1 MMKRFTNQSN
11 GSHADRMN
19 YGGAKFCRFAL
30 FPLMLLMLLFVPT
43 RMVAQT
49 TTEDP
54 RYALFNGLD
63 GINNVTITDND
74 DHPWQMLDLNAE
86 GMTNLGF
93 TIPEGS
99 KGLMS
104 SNYHV
109 DGSSSETVVNFT
121 VEKPMLLTF
130 KYLVSSEYWDKAT
143 ITLDNKEPWAISE
156 IKQIEIKALLS
167 VGKHSLK
174 LSYTKDGSTNENA
187 DRTCIY
193 DLKTATTFSE
203 YVADYVATNSTLTFK
218 KITSDNLEGLDL
230 SRLAMVDNIDGVQ
243 DVCTNYSSI
252 KNIVFDESFK
262 TYAPT
267 SLREFFKGCE
277 TLETISDLEYLNTA
291 KVTDMGKMF
300 HGCSALTSLDLTNF
314 NTANVE
320 FMDNMFE
327 GCSALESLDLT
338 NFNTARVT
346 YMSCMFKGCSGLESL
361 NLTNFNTENVT
372 DMSWMFYGCS
382 DLKSLDLTNFNTAK
396 VAYMIHMFY
405 GCSALKSLDLT
416 NFNTAKVT
424 YMNNMF
430 EGCSALTTIY
440 VSDKF
445 VTDNVSN
452 GSDMFTGCKSL
463 KDYSDS
469 KTDHTYANCGTT
481 GYFTPVFDYA
491 EFDNATG
498 TLTFRRGLSKPA
510 GAYNLN
516 EGNNE
521 PGWLTQKE
529 NIYKVVFDASFAN
542 TRPTSCCKWFDG
554 CQKLTE
560 IKGIENLNTQNVTNM
575 NNMFYNCNKLSSL
588 VITNF
593 NTANV
598 KYMRSMFGF
607 CQKLTSLNV
616 TNFNTA
622 NVEDMRSMFKNCS
635 ALTGIFASNKFVTDR
650 VIDGSD
656 MFSGCDKLIG
666 AIKYIG
672 SQTDHHY
679 ANYEDGY
686 FSPEGGF
693 PAYAVFDGGTRTLTF
708 GCGPSKPAG
717 AYDLNVENNTPGW
730 NAQKENIEKVVFDAS
745 FANARP
751 TSCYYWFRGCSKL
764 TDIEGIEN
772 LNTENVTNMNSMF
785 DRCSALTSLDLTNF
799 NTAKVS
805 DMSYMFMGCIA
816 LTTIFVSDK
825 FVTDQVTDGR
835 DMFHMCINLIGAIE
849 YDGSKSDHTY
859 ANYENGYFSPEGGF
873 HAYAEF
879 NNATGTLTF
888 SRGLSKPEEAYDLNE
903 GANAPAWSDQS
914 TNINKVVFDASFA
927 NARPTSCYKWF
938 DMCTSLTEIEGIEN
952 LNTENV
958 TNMGSMF
965 SGCYVLTQLDLSN
978 FDTQNVENMSD
989 MFVSCL
995 DLKSLNVSNFD
1006 TQKVKDMN
1014 FMFYHCPSLTSL
1026 DVSNFNTQN
1035 VKNMRYMF
1043 SSCSDLT
1050 SLDLSNFDTKEVT
1063 NMSKMFWNSSAL
1075 KTIYVSD
1082 KFVTT
1087 KVSSGAN
1094 MFQDCENLKG
1104 FIDYISN
1111 KDKDNNEYANYK
1123 TGYFSKLVGKNGE
1136 EKIGAAGETLTAENL
1151 ALDDN
1156 KDFVAYEPFA
1166 AKAASYNRTMNA
1178 GTAWGTLCLPFAI
1191 AQSQETGCKFYS
1203 LTGIDNDNDCITLE
1217 SYEEG
1222 AKIPAGT
1229 PVLFKINEGVPELE
1243 ISAQNA
1249 DLVIKPVAGTNKE
1262 VNLVGSFTKIGGK
1275 DNQGLTDT
1283 DYIIGKDKFW
1293 LVSELKKDG
1302 NSKGVGIKPMRAYI
1316 HPTTASQAR
1325 AAMLSIGKGDGT
1337 TAIDN
1342 LNAISND
1349 ANAEYYDANGR
1360 RTNGLQKGLNIVK
1373 RGNKTYKIMVK

>member
-1 MMKRFTNQSN
+1 
-11 GSHADRMN
+11 
-19 YGGAKFCRFAL
+19 
-30 FPLMLLMLLFVPT
+30 MLLMLLLLPAN
-43 RMVAQT
+43 MVAQT

-54 RYALFNGLD
+54 RYALFNLE
-63 GINNVTITDND
+63 GITDVTITDNGSY
-74 DHPWQMLDLNAE
+74 PWQELDLNAE

-104 SNYHV
+104 SNYNV

-130 KYLVSSEYWDKAT
+130 KYLVSSEYNFDKAT
-143 ITLDNKEPWAISE
+143 ITLDNKEPWTISE
-156 IKQIEIKALLS
+156 KKQIEIKALLS
-167 VGKHSLK
+167 VGEHSLK
-174 LSYTKDGSTNENA
+174 LSYTKDVSGNENA

-327 GCSALESLDLT
+327 GCSALESLNLT
-338 NFNTARVT
+338 NFNTENVT
-346 YMSCMFKGCSGLESL
+346 NMSCMFMGCSGLESL

-372 DMSWMFYGCS
+372 DMSW
-382 DLKSLDLTNFNTAK
+382 
-396 VAYMIHMFY
+396 MFY

-440 VSDKF
+440 ASNKF

-469 KTDHTYANCGTT
+469 KTDHTYANCGPD
-481 GYFTPVFDYA
+481 GYFTPGGCGYA

-498 TLTFRRGLSKPA
+498 TLSFRYKGVKP
-510 GAYNLN
+510 
-516 EGNNE
+516 E
-521 PGWLTQKE
+521 
-529 NIYKVVFDASFAN
+529 
-542 TRPTSCCKWFDG
+542 
-554 CQKLTE
+554 
-560 IKGIENLNTQNVTNM
+560 
-575 NNMFYNCNKLSSL
+575 
-588 VITNF
+588 
-593 NTANV
+593 
-598 KYMRSMFGF
+598 
-607 CQKLTSLNV
+607 
-616 TNFNTA
+616 
-622 NVEDMRSMFKNCS
+622 
-635 ALTGIFASNKFVTDR
+635 
-650 VIDGSD
+650 
-656 MFSGCDKLIG
+656 
-666 AIKYIG
+666 
-672 SQTDHHY
+672 
-679 ANYEDGY
+679 
-686 FSPEGGF
+686 
-693 PAYAVFDGGTRTLTF
+693 
-708 GCGPSKPAG
+708 G
-717 AYDLNVENNTPGW
+717 AYDLNLGGSDPEWKTLGTNVN
-730 NAQKENIEKVVFDAS
+730 KVVFDAS

-751 TSCYYWFRGCSKL
+751 TSCYYWFCGCSKL

-805 DMSYMFMGCIA
+805 DMSYMFMGCSA

-825 FVTDQVTDGR
+825 FVTDRVTDGR

-859 ANYENGYFSPEGGF
+859 ANYDNGYFSPEGGF

-879 NNATGTLTF
+879 NEGTGTLTF
-888 SRGLSKPEEAYDLNE
+888 RRGLSKPEGAYDLNE
-903 GANAPAWSDQS
+903 GNATPEWRKEKEPEHNNDEFFNPGSKID
-914 TNINKVVFDASFA
+914 IRKVVFDASFA

-952 LNTENV
+952 LNTEKV

-965 SGCYVLTQLDLSN
+965 SGCYVLNPLDVSN
-978 FDTQNVENMSD
+978 FNTQNVEDVSE
-989 MFVSCL
+989 MFVSCMK
-995 DLKSLNVSNFD
+995 LKSLNVSNFD
-1006 TQKVKDMN
+1006 TQKVKNMSS
-1014 FMFYHCPSLTSL
+1014 MFYNCNSLTSL

-1035 VKNMRYMF
+1035 VEKMSYMF
-1043 SSCSDLT
+1043 SCCEGLN
-1050 SLDLSNFDTKEVT
+1050 SLDLSKFDTQNVKD
-1063 NMSKMFWNSSAL
+1063 MSGMFWNSSAL
-1075 KTIYVSD
+1075 TTIYASD

-1087 KVSSGAN
+1087 KVSSGAK
-1094 MFQDCENLKG
+1094 MFEGCTSLKG
-1104 FIDYISN
+1104 AITEYDKN
-1111 KDKDNNEYANYK
+1111 KTDNTYANYVD
-1123 TGYFSKLVGKNGE
+1123 GYFTKLVGKNGD
-1136 EKIGAAGETLTAENL
+1136 EKIGATGEILAADNLT
-1151 ALDDN
+1151 LDDN
-1156 KDFVAYEPFA
+1156 KDFVANEKFA
-1166 AKAASYNRTMNA
+1166 AKAAFYSRSMNA
-1178 GTAWGTLCLPFAI
+1178 GTTWGTLCLPFAI
-1191 AQSQETGCKFYS
+1191 AQSQETECKFYR
-1203 LTGIDNDNDCITLE
+1203 LTGIDNDNECITLE
-1217 SYEEG
+1217 SCEG
-1222 AKIPAGT
+1222 AEIPAGT
-1229 PVLFKINEGVPELE
+1229 PVLFKMNEGEQTLS
-1243 ISAQNA
+1243 ISAQDA
-1249 DLVIKPVAGTNKE
+1249 SIVTEPKAGTNTD

-1275 DNQGLTDT
+1275 DNQGLADT

-1293 LVSELKKDG
+1293 RVSDLNDG
-1302 NSKGVGIKPMRAYI
+1302 KGVGIKPMRAYI
-1316 HPTTASQAR
+1316 HPATASQAR

-1373 RGNKTYKIMVK
+1373 RGSKTYKIMVK

>member
-1 MMKRFTNQSN
+1 M
-11 GSHADRMN
+11 
-19 YGGAKFCRFAL
+19 GGAKFCRFAL
-30 FPLMLLMLLFVPT
+30 FPLMLLMLLLLPAN
-43 RMVAQT
+43 MVAQT

-54 RYALFNGLD
+54 RYALFNLE
-63 GINNVTITDND
+63 GITDVTITDNGSY
-74 DHPWQMLDLNAE
+74 PWQELDLNAE

-93 TIPEGS
+93 TIPDGS

-104 SNYHV
+104 SNYNV

-130 KYLVSSEYWDKAT
+130 KYLVSSEYNFDKAT
-143 ITLDNKEPWAISE
+143 ITLDNKEPWTISE
-156 IKQIEIKALLS
+156 KKQIEIKALLS
-167 VGKHSLK
+167 VGEHSLK
-174 LSYTKDGSTNENA
+174 LSYTKDGSGNENA

-327 GCSALESLDLT
+327 GCSALKSLDLT
-338 NFNTARVT
+338 NFNTAKVT
-346 YMSCMFKGCSGLESL
+346 YMSCMFKGCSALESL

-382 DLKSLDLTNFNTAK
+382 ALKSLDLTNFNTAK
-396 VAYMIHMFY
+396 VDFMIHMFY

-440 VSDKF
+440 ASDKF

-469 KTDHTYANCGTT
+469 KTDHTYANCGGTD
-481 GYFTPVFDYA
+481 GYFTPGGCGYA

-498 TLTFRRGLSKPA
+498 TLSFRYKGVKP
-510 GAYNLN
+510 
-516 EGNNE
+516 E
-521 PGWLTQKE
+521 
-529 NIYKVVFDASFAN
+529 
-542 TRPTSCCKWFDG
+542 
-554 CQKLTE
+554 
-560 IKGIENLNTQNVTNM
+560 
-575 NNMFYNCNKLSSL
+575 
-588 VITNF
+588 
-593 NTANV
+593 
-598 KYMRSMFGF
+598 
-607 CQKLTSLNV
+607 
-616 TNFNTA
+616 
-622 NVEDMRSMFKNCS
+622 
-635 ALTGIFASNKFVTDR
+635 
-650 VIDGSD
+650 
-656 MFSGCDKLIG
+656 
-666 AIKYIG
+666 
-672 SQTDHHY
+672 
-679 ANYEDGY
+679 
-686 FSPEGGF
+686 
-693 PAYAVFDGGTRTLTF
+693 
-708 GCGPSKPAG
+708 G
-717 AYDLNVENNTPGW
+717 AYDLNLGGSDPEWKTLGTNVN
-730 NAQKENIEKVVFDAS
+730 KVVFDAS

-751 TSCYYWFRGCSKL
+751 TSCYYWFCGCSKL

-805 DMSYMFMGCIA
+805 DMSYMFMGCSA

-825 FVTDQVTDGR
+825 FVTDRVTDGR

-859 ANYENGYFSPEGGF
+859 ANYDNGYFSPEGGF

-879 NNATGTLTF
+879 NEGTGTLTF
-888 SRGLSKPEEAYDLNE
+888 RRGLSKPEGAYDLNE
-903 GANAPAWSDQS
+903 GNATPEWRKEKEPEHNNDEFFNPGSKID
-914 TNINKVVFDASFA
+914 IRKVVFDASFA

-952 LNTENV
+952 LNTEKV

-965 SGCYVLTQLDLSN
+965 SGCYVLNPLDVSN
-978 FDTQNVENMSD
+978 FNTQNVEDVSE
-989 MFVSCL
+989 MFVSCMK
-995 DLKSLNVSNFD
+995 LKSLNVSNFD
-1006 TQKVKDMN
+1006 TQKVKNMSS
-1014 FMFYHCPSLTSL
+1014 MFYNCNSLTSL

-1035 VKNMRYMF
+1035 VEKMSYMF
-1043 SSCSDLT
+1043 SCCEGLN
-1050 SLDLSNFDTKEVT
+1050 SLDLSKFDTQNVKD
-1063 NMSKMFWNSSAL
+1063 MSGMFWNSSAL
-1075 KTIYVSD
+1075 TTIYASD

-1087 KVSSGAN
+1087 KVSSGAK
-1094 MFQDCENLKG
+1094 MFEGCTSLKG
-1104 FIDYISN
+1104 AITEYDKN
-1111 KDKDNNEYANYK
+1111 KTDNTYANYVD
-1123 TGYFSKLVGKNGE
+1123 GYFTKLVGKNGD
-1136 EKIGAAGETLTAENL
+1136 EKIGATGEILAADNLT
-1151 ALDDN
+1151 LDDN
-1156 KDFVAYEPFA
+1156 KDFVANEKFA
-1166 AKAASYNRTMNA
+1166 AKAAFYSRSMNA
-1178 GTAWGTLCLPFAI
+1178 GTTWGTLCLPFAI
-1191 AQSQETGCKFYS
+1191 AQSQETECKFYR
-1203 LTGIDNDNDCITLE
+1203 LTGIDNDNECITLE
-1217 SYEEG
+1217 SCEG
-1222 AKIPAGT
+1222 AEIPAGT
-1229 PVLFKINEGVPELE
+1229 PVLFKMNEGEQTLS
-1243 ISAQNA
+1243 ISAQDA
-1249 DLVIKPVAGTNKE
+1249 SIVTEPKAGTNTD

-1275 DNQGLTDT
+1275 DNQGLADT

-1293 LVSELKKDG
+1293 RVSDLNDG
-1302 NSKGVGIKPMRAYI
+1302 KGVGIKPMRAYI
-1316 HPTTASQAR
+1316 HPATASQAR

-1373 RGNKTYKIMVK
+1373 RGSKTYKIMVK